1 MQFLKSSISLQSDYL
16 YFIFPFASECSECR
30 EELWEKN
37 KRKQTISEM
46 RCSKGK
52 RFQEKFN
59 KTYWGKI
66 GKEPREWKLDKKRN
80 KNIQRSSYEGS
91 QEKIFQ
97 HTWNWSPWR
106 RKVSKHIKKSIRT
119 NIQNYT
125 PVKHFF
131 EIGYWKNPFEKIG
144 LEKNLRLLAKLLFLK
159 DYFFNPRIFRQKKK
173 IKL

>member
-16 YFIFPFASECSECR
+16 RFIFPFASECSEWGCR

-37 KRKQTISEM
+37 KRKQTISEIW
-46 RCSKGK
+46 CSKGK

-80 KNIQRSSYEGS
+80 KKSQRGSSYEGS

-97 HTWNWSPWR
+97 HTWN
-106 RKVSKHIKKSIRT
+106 
-119 NIQNYT
+119 
-125 PVKHFF
+125 
-131 EIGYWKNPFEKIG
+131 
-144 LEKNLRLLAKLLFLK
+144 
-159 DYFFNPRIFRQKKK
+159 
-173 IKL
+173 